1 VLEVMDGHRRDDGVK
16 APERGQRFSQV
27 VADELDPLVPGE
39 ALACRREHQLGEV
52 NADTAHVAAV
62 VLQQGEQAAVAGAE
76 VEDAR
81 GFASDLLEQH
91 ALSLGAA
98 RMLLC
103 PAAVAIDVR
112 GGLPFRHESEY
123 APTAPG

>member
-1 VLEVMDGHRRDDGVK
+1 MRPFLRCTLALVVLGAAGC
-16 APERGQRFSQV
+16 G
-27 VADELDPLVPGE
+27 G
-39 ALACRREHQLGEV
+39 
-52 NADTAHVAAV
+52 ADTAHVAAV

-103 PAAVAIDVR
+103 PASVAIDVR